1 MRRLFIPLAICTAL
15 LAAQSCKR
23 ELGREENQE
32 GNNMENTDR
41 IVRKLVD
48 HSFTPALEGQTKLS
62 ISEVSDGGSG
72 IKLSP
77 AWNAEGEERISV
89 YILKDNGA
97 FYAGDMVSDEAGA
110 DGKRTFHGQ
119 ILAKAEGE
127 RYAYVYPSLS
137 SKEQQITE
145 GTAPAAQGTIDW
157 SSQDGT
163 LEGLGNIMPFVWK
176 ESQEDNSIV
185 SLENTAYVV
194 KLVMNFQ
201 EEAPNTLGSN
211 DKILL
216 STMKRGANDKVF
228 PKEFKAANLW
238 MVNNSGFANPTEGT
252 NNSDSDYLTELQLTS
267 WADGG
272 NEGKTKVAYVL
283 CSSAHNLNVFSS
295 KFRITANV
303 GENTF
308 YSEFRSFPG
317 QDEPD
322 AQESKQLEAFTNG
335 KIYRATRNMS
345 LVPPATV
352 ISTAF
357 GVSSLLGTW
366 NEYGKPYD
374 PDQRIIAADGM
385 TESNVPS
392 QLFELLGTSDKQA
405 EFTGKMQ
412 LDYTPSRGNNT
423 PNFLGKL
430 FKSPGNSTNA
440 GKTMKI
446 TKDSKVYVTF
456 ISENAWDRNLLGYY
470 FFPYQTSDEVSQP
483 KNTNF
488 KKYIV
493 FPDVSRGDHVPFNY
507 GGSKT
512 GGYDIGTPPNIGD
525 PTKAPIAEYS
535 TIQLLYTNSE
545 GFTSEIFPANT
556 FIGFFV
562 MKDAIKNNAGSL
574 LNWGASKLFT
584 NYGLGDLNPA
594 VNPFAAGDIV
604 STSESS
610 YLHENRTPGLA
621 IFGFRDNANDNNNY
635 AFATMIYMVST
646 SDQDAL
652 DMQNT
657 AAFNIGATNGS
668 NQVVGRTGSHV
679 ITKDLSSGITC
690 SNPDNDVDGSTIN
703 YNTTLSIDDPLYGSF
718 DGAPVV
724 MHGDTQIN
732 PDSSDG
738 TSYTY
743 TINNVTH
750 DISISAK
757 TTRIVKVKALK
768 DTELNALTTTSE
780 SSVKD
785 TLILHCTNSNYT
797 SNPSDGAFNFN
808 GDGQKSTVPFSKS
821 PFWAFDT
828 QIRNSDTALD
838 INPLGKYGKMF
849 WTLEKKEGG
858 FVLKNTFGN
867 YLWRSTETV
876 SIYPLVSTTQESA
889 SATLLTAENA
899 GNSGYD
905 IFLKAKKESSLN
917 YMTSR
922 VGAAEYGE
930 TPKPIFNTHN
940 SHVDTYGKWRVY
952 KVWTEPRPQEL
963 E

>member
-1 MRRLFIPLAICTAL
+1 MKKIFPALAL
-15 LAAQSCKR
+15 LCALMLPNSCKR
-23 ELGREENQE
+23 ELAREDN
-32 GNNMENTDR
+32 GAGSTADAPAY
-41 IVRKLVD
+41 IVRSLVD
-48 HSFTPALEGQTKLS
+48 HSFTPEFQGQTKVS
-62 ISEVSDGGSG
+62 ITETVSGTGLKLTPSWNESG
-72 IKLSP
+72 
-77 AWNAEGEERISV
+77 AEEISV
-89 YILKDNGA
+89 YILKNNGV
-97 FYAGDMVSDEAGA
+97 FYAGDMVSDGPEAEG
-110 DGKRTFHGQ
+110 GRTFSGE
-119 ILAKAEGE
+119 ICAKEEGE

-145 GTAPAAQGTIDW
+145 GRAPAAQGTIDW
-157 SSQDGT
+157 TVQNGSLAT
-163 LEGLGNIMPFVWK
+163 LAEKMPFIWK
-176 ESQEDNSIV
+176 EKEDFTGVDFIQPF
-185 SLENTAYVV
+185 YVL
-194 KLVMNFQ
+194 KLVLKFQ
-201 EEAPNTLGSN
+201 SAQQASLAAETDNIT
-211 DKILL
+211 L
-216 STMKRGANDKVF
+216 STMSRGNSDNVF
-228 PKEFKAANLW
+228 PKKFKAANLAAEF
-238 MVNNSGFANPTEGT
+238 NSGFAEWKEGT
-252 NNSDSDYLTELQLTS
+252 VCSGDNYASELKVNS
-267 WADGG
+267 WAAGSNDK
-272 NEGKTKVAYVL
+272 EKIAYIV

-295 KFRITANV
+295 KFRITAKV

-322 AQESKQLEAFTNG
+322 AQESKHLEAFTNG
-335 KIYRATRNMS
+335 KIFRATRNMS
-345 LVPPATV
+345 PVPPATL

-357 GVSSLLGTW
+357 GGVSSLLGMW

-374 PDQRIIAADGM
+374 PDQRIIAAN
-385 TESNVPS
+385 ELAERNVPS

-405 EFTGKMQ
+405 EFTSKMQ

-470 FFPYQTSDEVSQP
+470 FFPYQTSDEASQP

-507 GGSKT
+507 GGKKT
-512 GGYDIGTPPNIGD
+512 SNFDTGTPPNIGD

-646 SDQDAL
+646 SVPEAL

-657 AAFNIGATNGS
+657 AAFNITAESSS
-668 NQVVGRTGSHV
+668 NLVVGRTGSKLV
-679 ITKDLSSGITC
+679 KKDLSSGITC
-690 SNPDNDVDGSTIN
+690 SNPDNEVNGTTLS
-703 YNTTLSIDDPLYGSF
+703 YETTLSIDDPLYGSF

-724 MHGDTQIN
+724 KRGDTQIN

-743 TINNVTH
+743 TINNVTQ

-797 SNPSDGAFNFN
+797 TSNPSDGAFNFN
-808 GDGQKSTVPFSKS
+808 GDGLKLTVPFASS

-828 QIRNSDTALD
+828 QIRNSETALD

-899 GNSGYD
+899 GNNGYD
-905 IFLKAKKESSLN
+905 IFLKAKNESSLN

-922 VGAAEYGE
+922 VGYAESGDS
-930 TPKPIFNTHN
+930 PKPIFNSGG
-940 SHVDTYGKWRVY
+940 SHVNTYGKWRVY
-952 KVWTEPRPQEL
+952 KVWTEPRPQEV

>member
-1 MRRLFIPLAICTAL
+1 MKKIFPALAL
-15 LAAQSCKR
+15 LCALVLPNSCKR
-23 ELGREENQE
+23 ELAREDN
-32 GNNMENTDR
+32 GAGSTADTPAY
-41 IVRKLVD
+41 IVRSLVD
-48 HSFTPALEGQTKLS
+48 HSFTPEFQGQTKVS
-62 ISEVSDGGSG
+62 ITETVSGTGLKLTPSWNESG
-72 IKLSP
+72 
-77 AWNAEGEERISV
+77 AEEISV
-89 YILKDNGA
+89 YILKDNGV
-97 FYAGDMVSDEAGA
+97 FYAGDMVSDGPEAEG
-110 DGKRTFHGQ
+110 GRTFSGE
-119 ILAKAEGE
+119 ICAKEEGE

-137 SKEQQITE
+137 SEEQQITE
-145 GTAPAAQGTIDW
+145 GRAPAAQGTIDW
-157 SSQDGT
+157 T
-163 LEGLGNIMPFVWK
+163 LQNGSLATLAGKMPFIWK
-176 ESQEDNSIV
+176 EKEDFTGVDFIQPF
-185 SLENTAYVV
+185 YVL
-194 KLVMNFQ
+194 KLVLKFQ
-201 EEAPNTLGSN
+201 SAQQASLAAETDNIT
-211 DKILL
+211 L
-216 STMKRGANDKVF
+216 STMSRGNNDNVF
-228 PKEFKAANLW
+228 PKKFKAANLAAAF
-238 MVNNSGFANPTEGT
+238 NSGFTEWTEGT
-252 NNSDSDYLTELQLTS
+252 ACSGDNYTSELKVNS
-267 WADGG
+267 WAAGSDDT
-272 NEGKTKVAYVL
+272 EKIAYII

-295 KFRITANV
+295 KFRITAKV

-335 KIYRATRNMS
+335 KIFRATRNMS

-357 GVSSLLGTW
+357 GGVSSLLGMW

-385 TESNVPS
+385 TGSNVPS

-405 EFTGKMQ
+405 EFTSKMQ

-470 FFPYQTSDEVSQP
+470 FFPYQTSDEASQP
-483 KNTNF
+483 DDTNF

-512 GGYDIGTPPNIGD
+512 GGYDIETPPNIGD

-584 NYGLGDLNPA
+584 NYGLSDLNPA

-646 SDQDAL
+646 SDPDAL

-657 AAFNIGATNGS
+657 AAFNIGATDNS
-668 NQVVGRTGSHV
+668 NLVVGRTGSKLV
-679 ITKDLSSGITC
+679 TKDLSSGITC
-690 SNPDNDVDGSTIN
+690 SNPDNEVNATTLS
-703 YNTTLSIDDPLYGSF
+703 YETTLSIDDPLYGSF
-718 DGAPVV
+718 AEAPVV
-724 MHGDTQIN
+724 MHGSTKIE
-732 PDSSDG
+732 PVSFTE

-743 TINNVTH
+743 QITNVQNN
-750 DISISAK
+750 ISISAK
-757 TTRIVKVKALK
+757 TTKIVKVKAL
-768 DTELNALTTTSE
+768 TYNNLNSLAAPSGTGEGNYS
-780 SSVKD
+780 
-785 TLILHCTNSNYT
+785 LILHCTNSNYT
-797 SNPSDGAFNFN
+797 SSPSDGAFNFTN
-808 GDGQKSTVPFSKS
+808 DGLKLTVSFARS

-828 QIRNSDTALD
+828 QIRNSETALD

-849 WTLEKKEGG
+849 WTLEKKESG
-858 FVLKNTFGN
+858 FVLKNTLGN
-867 YLWRSTETV
+867 YLWRSTSTWPGT
-876 SIYPLVSTTQESA
+876 SWPLVSTTQEPEN
-889 SATLLTAENA
+889 ATLLIAENA
-899 GNSGYD
+899 GNNGYD
-905 IFLKAKKESSLN
+905 IFLKANNESSLN

-922 VGAAEYGE
+922 VGYSESGDS
-930 TPKPIFNTHN
+930 PKPIFNSGG
-940 SHVDTYGKWRVY
+940 SHVNTYGKWRVY
-952 KVWTEPRPQEL
+952 KVWTEPRQ
-963 E
+963 